1 MRHTYTAPYKLRMH
15 SQRGLPTSTAA
26 CCIRKCQRSVR
37 QFGRTRGEEQ
47 KKTTQKTKKKRI
59 KYRTP
64 QQFSSTEL
72 PLAIPLSQ
80 GDSCQLDEVS
90 HTRSDDDGLLIRVA
104 GLVVT
109 LHLLHDKLGMA
120 QQRVLGEAV
129 EVESGGRHRRLREQ
143 RWIYMSNTPKETFTT
158 MFGHLCRLSP
168 RSCWEGPH
176 RSLHGSSGGIPPQ
189 SCSCRSSLALGQRWA
204 HTPRLTASGCNQQT
218 LDVEGEQTKEI
229 TWESNEKYRAWNVGL
244 KNL

>member
-47 KKTTQKTKKKRI
+47 KKTTQKTKQKKPNKTKRL

-64 QQFSSTEL
+64 LRFSSMQL

-80 GDSCQLDEVS
+80 GDSCQLDKVS
-90 HTRSDDDGLLIRVA
+90 HTWSDDDGLLIRVA

-109 LHLLHDKLGMA
+109 LHLLHDKLGVA
-120 QQRVLGEAV
+120 KQRVLGEAV
-129 EVESGGRHRRLREQ
+129 EVETGGRHRRLQAQ
-143 RWIYMSNTPKETFTT
+143 RGIHMSNTPNDTLTPT
-158 MFGHLCRLSP
+158 FGHTCKLSP
-168 RSCWEGPH
+168 RSC
-176 RSLHGSSGGIPPQ
+176 
-189 SCSCRSSLALGQRWA
+189 
-204 HTPRLTASGCNQQT
+204 
-218 LDVEGEQTKEI
+218 
-229 TWESNEKYRAWNVGL
+229 
-244 KNL
+244 